1 MRPEQKV
8 TLLEDLISLRKRLV
22 WAAQSRDEQLYAYN
36 NRIQRSLE
44 IYVKGG
50 NIAKKQIIEISETE
64 QERIKLGIYCYV
76 SGVHPSVRRYM
87 CKPEFYV
94 TFAQARRHAEQIAYN
109 LKDLASMRRV
119 SVCEQRFFVSK

>member
-50 NIAKKQIIEISETE
+50 NIAKKAIVEISESE
-64 QERIKLGIYCYV
+64 QHRTKLAIYCYV
-76 SGVHPSVRRYM
+76 SGIQSSVKRYM
-87 CKPEFYV
+87 CKPEFYM
-94 TFAQARRHAEQIAYN
+94 TFAQARRHVEQIAYN

-119 SVCEQRFFVSK
+119 SVCEQRFFVN